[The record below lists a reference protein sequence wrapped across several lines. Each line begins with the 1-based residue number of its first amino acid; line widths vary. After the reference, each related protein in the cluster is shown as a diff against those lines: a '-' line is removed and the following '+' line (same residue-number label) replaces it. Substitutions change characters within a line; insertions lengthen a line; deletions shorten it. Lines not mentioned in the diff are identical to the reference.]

1 MSRRRATHVERH
13 TMFRTRIARAS
24 VCTIVAA
31 LAACGGTVPTADP
44 QPTVASAEIVRG
56 TMTLARDGVS
66 EAVEGR
72 ARVETGQRV
81 ETAADGRGALSLD
94 SGAWVLVDRSS
105 ALTLE
110 LGRVQLESGRVWIDA
125 SQSDET
131 VIDTAAIH
139 LVAHDATLA
148 VAIDGASTRVYVGSG
163 EVAFT
168 AVGATGDGAE
178 GTVAQGESL
187 TASAGQAPSLA
198 PEAMWD
204 DWTGGLADPARTRL
218 RTVEPIGVMAGRRLD
233 EIGVA
238 RTALPIRGHDV
249 RVSITGDMA
258 STQVT
263 QTFFN
268 ARSDTLEGEWT
279 IRIPR
284 GAIVQSFEVDRG
296 YGYEVAS
303 PAAVGIGSGYTVLW
317 SGAELAEARLAYDG
331 PERLRARVHPI
342 APGASVA
349 VRLRYTEWLD
359 RVGTRRTYTYPMR
372 GDGEPPLLS
381 ELVLDVDLTRAGVGP
396 VRAGMGAVTENAH
409 VVLRQSDARP
419 HADFVLDLFDG
430 PSEPPREGARIYT
443 IGSGVGR
450 LEETP
455 AEGREAYALFDIP
468 TEGLG
473 ALDTPDAST
482 PTPLELVL
490 LLDVSGATDPEDLEI
505 ARAVIESVLRQLAPD
520 DRVTLRLAD
529 VRAHVPEGGS
539 QELTI
544 ANDANREA
552 MLASIAR
559 VDLGGATDLGQA
571 LREAAS
577 LVAGR
582 PRGAVLYL
590 GDALPTT
597 GALDATSIRNV
608 LASIEAPPRFFGL
621 AIGETANVDLL
632 RAVFGESA
640 AQVRDRE
647 SASRTVM
654 TMLADAARPTL
665 RGVSVDLGEGI
676 ERVYPRGPITV
687 PVGAHLRLV
696 GRQAGDALPRT
707 ITIRGSRDGR
717 AFEHTIDAVSSS
729 LDDQGDVRR
738 RWAVARLGELIDADA
753 GREALVDLG
762 LRFGIVTPWTS
773 LALGGAATV
782 PIPIVQ
788 RFDRD
793 PIATPWS
800 LGGGAGSVRTLD
812 LGSDES
818 GWRRRVPRSDGAAS
832 HAAESTWAPHVPSTT
847 ITAAP
852 SGDGGLARA
861 AATRTLREGERGPRQ
876 CYERRAIV
884 RPDLRGDVT
893 VEVTV
898 GPDGAVR
905 ESRLAAS
912 SLGDP
917 DVEHCVVTEV
927 RGLSFPATEG
937 ETVTITHSFSFQIP
951 EREFGG
957 RRECSTASSQPL
969 EVRRQL
975 WQERL
980 DAAYGGL
987 DGVLS
992 VVRQARAQCELST
1005 WRARRTLLDLAMA
1018 RFASLSD
1025 KIRFVRALSGDPTA
1039 RAYLHRVIL
1048 RSVRTPDEV
1057 RMVRM
1062 ALGLEPGVEWMVFA
1076 RLWQTTA
1083 SPEARLRIV
1092 RRWLEV
1098 APDDL
1103 DLRVRLLSLLEQTNA
1118 LPEARRVAREL
1129 RADPLSDAK
1138 VRTEV
1143 GEFWLRQNDE
1153 AEARRVFSEIV
1164 EHTPLDPWARQ
1175 RLGDL
1180 YRAHGWHD
1188 DAYREYRTLAML
1200 RPDDGEVL
1208 LLLARAAAGAGRVDE
1223 ALRLEQRLSESTDP
1237 SDDEGAAA
1245 TARLWS
1251 WLRLSELAATA
1262 DDEALRADARR
1273 RMRENG
1279 VLRDPP
1285 AMLVAITFDHPDDG
1299 ISLRVRHPTFDPLQ
1313 PFEPADLGASAYGL
1327 VAMRVGER
1335 EDGEYRFQLV
1345 RNERENLRDQT
1356 CTLVVLLSPG
1366 TPDERRIATE
1376 VTLPRTEP
1384 VKIFALS
1391 ADGTLVPDPT
1401 P

>member
-1 MSRRRATHVERH
+1 MTVL
-13 TMFRTRIARAS
+13 S
-24 VCTIVAA
+24 VGLGSNSVAA
-31 LAACGGTVPTADP
+31 CAIALCSSVALAGCGSAPPSSSAP
-44 QPTVASAEIVRG
+44 QATVATAELVRG
-56 TMTLARDGVS
+56 TMTLSRDGNS
-66 EAVEGR
+66 EAVAGPL
-72 ARVETGQRV
+72 RVETGQRV
-81 ETAADGRGALSLD
+81 ETGADGRGSLSLD
-94 SGAWVLVDRSS
+94 SGAWALVDRSS

-110 LGRVQLESGRVWIDA
+110 LGRVQLESGRIWIDA

-131 VIDTAAIH
+131 VIDTAALH

-148 VAIDGASTRVYVGSG
+148 VAISEGVTSVYVGSG
-163 EVAFT
+163 EVAYT
-168 AVGATGDGAE
+168 AVGASGDGAE

-187 TASAGQAPSLA
+187 RATAGQAPTLA

-218 RTVEPIGVMAGRRLD
+218 RTVEPIGVLAGRRLD

-238 RTALPIRGHDV
+238 RSPLPIRSHDV
-249 RVSITGDMA
+249 SVAITGDLA
-258 STQVT
+258 TTQIT
-263 QTFFN
+263 QIFFN
-268 ARSDTLEGEWT
+268 ARSDMLEGEWA

-284 GAIVQSFEVDRG
+284 GAIVQSFEIDRG
-296 YGYEVAS
+296 NGFESAT
-303 PAAVGIGSGYTVLW
+303 PAAVGLGASYSLLW
-317 SGAELAEARLAYDG
+317 MGPELQEARLAYDG
-331 PERLRARVHPI
+331 PERLRARIHPI
-342 APGASVA
+342 MPGASVA

-359 RVGTRRTYTYPMR
+359 RIGNRRTYVYPMR

-381 ELVLDVDLTRAGVGP
+381 ELVLDVDLAGAGGGP
-396 VRAGMGAVTENAH
+396 VRAGMGAVTENGH
-409 VVLRQSDARP
+409 VVLRVPDARP
-419 HADFVLDLFDG
+419 QADFVLDLFDAAA
-430 PSEPPREGARIYT
+430 PTSTGAHIYS

-450 LEETP
+450 LEDTP

-473 ALDTPDAST
+473 ALETPDASA

-490 LLDVSGATDPEDLEI
+490 LLDVSGATDPEDLEV
-505 ARAVIESVLRQLAPD
+505 ARAVVESVLRQLAPD

-529 VRAHVPEGGS
+529 VRAHVPEGGTE
-539 QELTI
+539 ELTG
-544 ANDANREA
+544 ANDATREA

-559 VDLGGATDLGQA
+559 VDLGGATDLGQS

-597 GALDATSIRNV
+597 GALDATAIRAV
-608 LASIEAPPRFFGL
+608 LASIDAPPRFFGL

-632 RAVFGESA
+632 RALFGEAA

-647 SASRTVM
+647 GASRRVM
-654 TMLADAARPTL
+654 GMLADAARPTL
-665 RGVSVDLGEGI
+665 RGVTVDLGEGI
-676 ERVYPRGPITV
+676 ERVYPRGPLTL
-687 PVGAHLRLV
+687 PVGSHLRLV
-696 GRQAGDALPRT
+696 GRQAGDSLPRT

-717 AFEHTIDAVSSS
+717 AFEQTLEAVSST
-729 LDDQGDVRR
+729 LDDHGDVRR
-738 RWAVARLGELIDADA
+738 RWAVARLGELIDEDA

-762 LRFGIVTPWTS
+762 IRFGIVTPWTS
-773 LALGGAATV
+773 LALGGVATV
-782 PIPIVQ
+782 PIPIVYH
-788 RFDRD
+788 FDRD

-800 LGGGAGSVRTLD
+800 LGGGAGSVRAID
-812 LGSDES
+812 LGDAD
-818 GWRRRVPRSDGAAS
+818 GWRRRVPSSAAAPL
-832 HAAESTWAPHVPSTT
+832 AAPESTWEGRVPATVVSG
-847 ITAAP
+847 AS
-852 SGDGGLARA
+852 SGDGGLALA
-861 AATRTLREGERGPRQ
+861 AAERTLREGERGPRQ

-884 RPDLRGDVT
+884 RPDLRGNVT
-893 VEVTV
+893 VQVTV

-905 ESRLAAS
+905 ESRVAS
-912 SLGDP
+912 SDLSDD
-917 DVEHCVVTEV
+917 DVEHCVATEV
-927 RGLSFPATEG
+927 RGLAFPATEG
-937 ETVTITHSFSFQIP
+937 ATVTVTHTFSFQVP

-980 DAAYGGL
+980 DNVPSDLGA
-987 DGVLS
+987 VLEIY
-992 VVRQARAQCELST
+992 RQARAQCELST
-1005 WRARRTLLDLAMA
+1005 WRARRTLLDLALA
-1018 RFASLSD
+1018 RFPSLQG
-1025 KIRFVRALSGDPTA
+1025 KVELVRALSGDPTA

-1048 RSVRTPDEV
+1048 RFVSSPDQVRYVRSV
-1057 RMVRM
+1057 
-1062 ALGLEPGVEWMVFA
+1062 LGLEPQVEWLVFA
-1076 RLWQTTA
+1076 RLWQTNT
-1083 SPEARLRIV
+1083 SPEVRLRLV

-1103 DLRVRLLSLLEQTNA
+1103 DLRLRLLSLLEQTSA

-1180 YRAHGWHD
+1180 YRAHGWYD
-1188 DAYREYRTLAML
+1188 DAYREYRTLSVL

-1208 LLLARAAAGAGRVDE
+1208 LLLARAAAGAGRIDE
-1223 ALRLEQRLSESTDP
+1223 ALRLEQRLAESTDP
-1237 SDDEGAAA
+1237 GDDAGAAA
-1245 TARLWS
+1245 SARLWS

-1285 AMLVAITFDHPDDG
+1285 AMLVAITFDHPDDA
-1299 ISLRVRHPTFDPLQ
+1299 ITLRVRHPTFDPLQ
-1313 PFEPADLGASAYGL
+1313 PFEPAELGAVSHGL
-1327 VAMRVGER
+1327 VAMRIGER
-1335 EDGEYRFQLV
+1335 EDGEYRFQLI
-1345 RNERENLRDQT
+1345 RGDRENLRDQV
-1356 CTLVVLLSPG
+1356 CTLTVIVAPG
-1366 TPDERRIATE
+1366 TADERRIAQE

-1384 VKIFALS
+1384 VKIFALT
-1391 ADGTLVPDPT
+1391 ADGRLVAGPT
-1401 P
+1401 TP

>member
-1 MSRRRATHVERH
+1 MSPR
-13 TMFRTRIARAS
+13 RIA
-24 VCTIVAA
+24 
-31 LAACGGTVPTADP
+31 
-44 QPTVASAEIVRG
+44 VASALVALVGCSGASPPPTTPQATVATADIVRG
-56 TMTLARDGVS
+56 SMTLTREGTS
-66 EAVEGR
+66 ETVAGR
-72 ARVETGQRV
+72 ARVETGATV
-81 ETAADGRGALSLD
+81 ATGADGRGSLSLD
-94 SGAWVLVDRSS
+94 SGAWVLLDRDSS
-105 ALTLE
+105 LVLE
-110 LGRVQLESGRVWIDA
+110 LARVELAGGRVWIDA

-148 VAIDGASTRVYVGSG
+148 VAIVDGATRVYVGSG

-168 AVGATGDGAE
+168 AVGFTGDDAE

-187 TASAGQAPSLA
+187 TASAGQAPTLA

-218 RTVEPIGVMAGRRLD
+218 RTVEPIGVLSGRRLD
-233 EIGVA
+233 EVGVA
-238 RTALPIRGHDV
+238 RTPLPIRSHDV
-249 RVSITGDMA
+249 RVAVTGDLA
-258 STQVT
+258 NTQIT

-268 ARSDTLEGEWT
+268 ARSDSLEGEWT
-279 IRIPR
+279 IRVPR

-296 YGYEVAS
+296 YGYEVAT
-303 PAAVGIGSGYTVLW
+303 PAAVGLGAGYTLSW
-317 SGAELAEARLAYDG
+317 MGAELQEARLAYDG
-331 PERLRARVHPI
+331 PERLRARIHPI

-359 RVGTRRTYTYPMR
+359 RVGNRRTYVYPMR

-381 ELVLDVDLTRAGVGP
+381 ELVLDVDLSGAGVGP

-419 HADFVLDLFDG
+419 RADFVLDLYDG
-430 PSEPPREGARIYT
+430 PAEPPREGARIYT
-443 IGSGVGR
+443 IGAGVGR

-468 TEGLG
+468 TESLG
-473 ALDTPDAST
+473 VADDAEPAG

-529 VRAHVPEGGS
+529 VRAHVPEGGDE
-539 QELTI
+539 ELGI
-544 ANDANREA
+544 VNDATREA
-552 MLASIAR
+552 MLGSIAR

-597 GALDATSIRNV
+597 GALDATAIRTV
-608 LASIEAPPRFFGL
+608 LASIDAPPRFFGL

-632 RAVFGESA
+632 RAVFGEA
-640 AQVRDRE
+640 ATQVRDRE

-665 RGVSVDLGEGI
+665 RGVTVDLGEGI
-676 ERVYPRGPITV
+676 ERVYPRGPLTL
-687 PVGAHLRLV
+687 PVGSHLRLV
-696 GRQAGDALPRT
+696 GRQADDSMPST
-707 ITIRGSRDGR
+707 ITIRGTRDGR
-717 AFEHTIDAVSSS
+717 AFETTMAAVSST

-738 RWAVARLGELIDADA
+738 RWAVSRLGELIDADA

-773 LALGGAATV
+773 LALGGSATI
-782 PIPIVQ
+782 PIPIV
-788 RFDRD
+788 RLFDRD
-793 PIATPWS
+793 PLATPWS
-800 LGGGAGSVRTLD
+800 LGGGSASVRSAD
-812 LGSDES
+812 LGGDAD
-818 GWRRRVPRSDGAAS
+818 GWRRRMPSEGRAAIAIAPETTWSQRVPG
-832 HAAESTWAPHVPSTT
+832 STV
-847 ITAAP
+847 TATP

-861 AATRTLREGERGPRQ
+861 AAVRTLREGERGPRQ

-905 ESRLAAS
+905 ESRVSTS
-912 SLGDP
+912 SLGDD
-917 DVEHCVVTEV
+917 DVERCVVTEV
-927 RGLSFPATEG
+927 RGLAFPATEG
-937 ETVTITHSFSFQIP
+937 ETVTITHRFSFRVP

-980 DAAYGGL
+980 EAMYTSL
-987 DGVLS
+987 DGVIA
-992 VVRQARAQCELST
+992 VYRQARAQCELST
-1005 WRARRTLLDLAMA
+1005 WRARRTLLDLSLA
-1018 RFASLSD
+1018 RFPSLEQ
-1025 KIRFVRALSGDPTA
+1025 KVAFVVSLSGDPAA
-1039 RAYLHRVIL
+1039 RSYLHRVIL
-1048 RSVRTPDEV
+1048 RFVSTPDQV
-1057 RMVRM
+1057 RYVRQV
-1062 ALGLEPGVEWMVFA
+1062 LGLEPQVEWLVFA
-1076 RLWQTTA
+1076 RLWQSTS
-1083 SPEARLRIV
+1083 SPEARLRVV

-1103 DLRVRLLSLLEQTNA
+1103 DLRLRLLSLLEQTSA

-1188 DAYREYRTLAML
+1188 DAYREYRTLSVL

-1208 LLLARAAAGAGRVDE
+1208 LLLARAAAGAGRIDE
-1223 ALRLEQRLSESTDP
+1223 ALRLEQRLAESTDP
-1237 SDDEGAAA
+1237 GDDAGAASS
-1245 TARLWS
+1245 ARLWS

-1262 DDEALRADARR
+1262 ESDAMRDDARR

-1299 ISLRVRHPTFDPLQ
+1299 MQLRVRHPTFDPLD
-1313 PFEPADLGASAYGL
+1313 PFEAADLGAIGHGL

-1335 EDGEYRFQLV
+1335 EDGEYRFQLI
-1345 RNERENLRDQT
+1345 RNDRENLRDQT
-1356 CTLVVLLSPG
+1356 CTLVVLIAPG

-1376 VTLPRTEP
+1376 VTLSRTEP

-1391 ADGTLVPDPT
+1391 QDGTLIPNPPT
-1401 P
+1401 NSP